1 MITLLSE
8 WGNSMNHELDVK
20 AAVKDTLP
28 TVFGY
33 IGIGI
38 AFGVIGH
45 AAGISTLLVA
55 LISIIIY
62 AGSAQFITVSMLAT
76 GAPIFSI
83 IIATFLVNSRMI
95 LMSASLA
102 PYFKKYSILKNIQ
115 IGTLL
120 TDESFALGMNKI
132 NHTNNRLNFE
142 WFNTANI
149 IAYVTWIVSSVIGA
163 QLGNLIGDPKTW
175 GLDFAII
182 AMFFGLL
189 YLQVIADR
197 KFSFTLQIT
206 VIALTILLTYFGM
219 IFLPKTLV
227 IIAVT
232 LIGCGL
238 GVMIKHA
245 FF

>member
-1 MITLLSE
+1 MEEGDTMNGELSIKSAIKE
-8 WGNSMNHELDVK
+8 
-20 AAVKDTLP
+20 TLP

-38 AFGVIGH
+38 AFGIIGH
-45 AAGISTLLVA
+45 AAGISTLLVG

-62 AGSAQFITVSMLAT
+62 AGSAQFITVSMLTA
-76 GAPIFSI
+76 GAPVLSI

-102 PYFKKYSILKNIQ
+102 PYFKKYSVLKNIQ

-132 NHTNNRLNFE
+132 NHTNHQLSFE

-149 IAYVTWIVSSVIGA
+149 IAYLTWIVSSIIGA
-163 QLGNLIGDPKTW
+163 ELGNLIGDPQTW

-182 AMFFGLL
+182 AMFWGLL
-189 YLQVIADR
+189 YLQVLADR
-197 KFSFTLQIT
+197 QFSFKLQIL
-206 VIALTILLTYFGM
+206 VIITAIVLTYVGM

-227 IIAVT
+227 IIVVT
-232 LIGCGL
+232 IIGCES
-238 GVMIKHA
+238 GVLIKHA